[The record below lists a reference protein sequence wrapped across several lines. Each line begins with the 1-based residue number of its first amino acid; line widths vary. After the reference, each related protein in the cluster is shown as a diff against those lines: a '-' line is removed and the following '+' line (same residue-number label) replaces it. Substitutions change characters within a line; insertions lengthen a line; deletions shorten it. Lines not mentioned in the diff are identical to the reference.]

1 VLVRHGLRTHACL
14 ASSSVAFLLG
24 SIGVLGRELSGWQT
38 ICWALVL
45 ALPVTLTVSVPF
57 ALVGDLSG
65 GTGAW
70 LGFAYVCLFS
80 MFLGFFA
87 WYAGLARGGVAK
99 IGQIQHAQPILTL
112 AWSALALGET
122 ITTGTAVAAAVVL
135 LFVFA
140 TQRTRVGSRPAPLV
154 ASRQ

>member
-1 VLVRHGLRTHACL
+1 VPSLFVGGLSPRLDRRARSRARRL
-14 ASSSVAFLLG
+14 ADDLLG
-24 SIGVLGRELSGWQT
+24 ARAGAAGQR
-38 ICWALVL
+38 
-45 ALPVTLTVSVPF
+45 PF

-99 IGQIQHAQPILTL
+99 IGQIQHAQPVLTL

>member
-1 VLVRHGLRTHACL
+1 
-14 ASSSVAFLLG
+14 VAFLLG
-24 SIGVLGRELSGWQT
+24 SIGVLGRELGGWQT

-45 ALPVTLTVSVPF
+45 ALPITFTVSLPF
-57 ALVGDLSG
+57 ALTGDLSG

-87 WYAGLARGGVAK
+87 WYAGLARGG
-99 IGQIQHAQPILTL
+99 
-112 AWSALALGET
+112 WRRSARSSTPSRSSRSRGRRSRSGRRSPRALRSRP
-122 ITTGTAVAAAVVL
+122 AVVL
-135 LFVFA
+135 LFVSA